1 MKALIT
7 AAGLGTR
14 LGKLTKNTN
23 KCLLKV
29 GGKPLLM
36 HLVETLNN
44 QSINQ
49 IYIVTGH
56 CSEQVKGALG
66 NKAKYFLNS
75 NYASTSLLSSILL
88 AKEELIG
95 SDFLVM
101 TGDSLMHP
109 KILKSFLETKGQ
121 VLASVELKKC
131 DEEDFKATIKDNK
144 IINMSKEIP
153 LQEAA
158 GEFTAL
164 IKISKEA
171 SQAFFEEIEEFIKEG
186 GQKKY
191 IADIVLLLQKK
202 GFEVKPAYTGGLPR
216 IEIDFPEDLR
226 RAEKIYKGFSNF

>member
-56 CSEQVKGALG
+56 CSEQVKDALG
-66 NKAKYFLNS
+66 NKANYFLNS

-109 KILKSFLETKGQ
+109 KILKSFLETQGQ

-131 DEEDFKATIKDNK
+131 DEEDFKAIIKDNK
-144 IINMSKEIP
+144 ILNMSKEIP
-153 LQEAA
+153 LHEAT

-164 IKISKEA
+164 IKVSKEA
-171 SQAFFEEIEEFIKEG
+171 SQAFFEEIEEFIKDG

-216 IEIDFPEDLR
+216 IEIDFPEDLQ
-226 RAEKIYKGFSNF
+226 RAEKIYKGFNNF